1 MSSFERGG
9 PQARQAMNPS
19 IRYLIGVDGGGTGTR
34 IRLNAADG
42 SPLAQSEGGASALS
56 LGIGKAWQAVRSTL
70 NDAFEQAG
78 LPVPPVH
85 ECALGLGL
93 SGVHNKQWASE
104 FKALAPDFAELR
116 LATDG
121 YTTLLGAHGGQPG
134 IIVALGTGSIGEALY
149 PDGSHREVGGWGYPS
164 GDEASGAWLGQRA
177 AQLTQMALDG
187 RRSHSP
193 LTRAVLEFVGGD
205 WQAMM
210 NWNGRATPSQFARL
224 APLALGAARVDPEA
238 DALLRQA
245 GEDAWAIARA
255 LDPKD
260 ELPVALCG
268 GLGQALRD
276 WLPPGFRQR
285 LVAPRGDSA
294 QGALLLLQRSNPQQ

>member
-1 MSSFERGG
+1 MHASTPF
-9 PQARQAMNPS
+9 Q
-19 IRYLIGVDGGGTGTR
+19 IGVDGGGTGTR
-34 IRLNAADG
+34 LRIADPAG
-42 SPLAQSEGGASALS
+42 QMLAQAEGPGSALS
-56 LGIGKAWQAVRSTL
+56 QGIEAAWCTILGLLEQAF
-70 NDAFEQAG
+70 DQAG
-78 LPVPPVH
+78 LGYPPRSD
-85 ECALGLGL
+85 CAVGLGL
-93 SGVHNKQWASE
+93 SGVHNQQWAQRFRE
-104 FKALAPDFAELR
+104 LAPGFARLE

-134 IIVALGTGSIGEALY
+134 VIVALGTGSIGEALY

-187 RRSHSP
+187 RSTHSA
-193 LTRAVLEFVGGD
+193 LTRAVLAQVGGD

-210 NWNGRATPSQFARL
+210 RWNGKASPAHFAQL
-224 APLALGAARVDPEA
+224 APLVIAAARIDPEA

-255 LDPKD
+255 LDPTG

-276 WLPPGFRQR
+276 WLPPGFRQK
-285 LVAPRGDSA
+285 LVAAKGDSVS
-294 QGALLLLQRSNPQQ
+294 GALLLLRR

>member
-1 MSSFERGG
+1 MHI
-9 PQARQAMNPS
+9 PS
-19 IRYLIGVDGGGTGTR
+19 AYRIGVDGGGTGTR
-34 IRLNAADG
+34 LRLETAQGQA
-42 SPLAQSEGGASALS
+42 LAQAEGAGSALS
-56 LGIGKAWQAVRSTL
+56 QGIEPAWRVILALLNQAFV
-70 NDAFEQAG
+70 QAG
-78 LPVPPVH
+78 LASAEPAA
-85 ECALGLGL
+85 CAIGLGL
-93 SGVHNKQWASE
+93 SGVHNRQWAQQ
-104 FKALAPDFAELR
+104 FRDLAPGFALLE

-134 IIVALGTGSIGEALY
+134 VIVALGTGSIGEALY

-187 RRSHSP
+187 RCAHGA
-193 LTRAVLEFVGGD
+193 LTRAVLEFVGGS

-210 NWNGRATPSQFARL
+210 HWNGGAGPARFAQL
-224 APLALGAARVDPEA
+224 APLVIAAARTDPEA

-245 GEDAWAIARA
+245 GEDAWSIARA
-255 LDPKD
+255 LDPEG

-285 LVAPRGDSA
+285 LVSAQGDSA
-294 QGALLLLQRSNPQQ
+294 AGALLLLRAKSPLQPSPA